1 MSILSST
8 KTGKAGFYTAFPKDK
23 NELIKLIDAE
33 IERNGDE
40 CSLNH
45 IDVSSI
51 TDMSYIF
58 ADSSFNGNI
67 SLWDVSNVENMD
79 FMFYNSHYTGKNG
92 DISNWNVSKVE
103 IMSNMFSNSKYNGNI
118 SKWKTDNVKFM
129 NGMFQKSVFNGDI
142 SNWNVSNV
150 INMTFMFYDSK
161 FNQDLSN
168 WNVKSVESI
177 HGMFCKSKMTIAPR
191 NWDISSLTYNLLHT
205 ENAYLFTTHH
215 VFSETYIEEKNL
227 IPEWYENLKEIC
239 NNVFDVREEIRKKHY
254 LELSEAKT
262 YCSDNITTIMC

>member
-1 MSILSST
+1 
-8 KTGKAGFYTAFPKDK
+8 
-23 NELIKLIDAE
+23 
-33 IERNGDE
+33 
-40 CSLNH
+40 
-45 IDVSSI
+45 
-51 TDMSYIF
+51 
-58 ADSSFNGNI
+58 
-67 SLWDVSNVENMD
+67 
-79 FMFYNSHYTGKNG
+79 MFC
-92 DISNWNVSKVE
+92 
-103 IMSNMFSNSKYNGNI
+103 NSKYNGNI
-118 SKWKTDNVKFM
+118 SKWQTHNAKFM
-129 NGMFQKSVFNGDI
+129 NCMFQKSVFNGDI

-205 ENAYLFTTHH
+205 ENAYLFTTHN